1 MSVSMLPPL
10 PATSVPATR
19 PQVNLPQ
26 AEMPA
31 RREPAF
37 AASAE
42 LGEQL
47 LNLEKAQIEIDRH
60 KAEELAHLRELQD
73 RD

>member
-1 MSVSMLPPL
+1 MTTTKKTEPVTKPAIPSSLDAPGAEAEATFPP
-10 PATSVPATR
+10 
-19 PQVNLPQ
+19 
-26 AEMPA
+26 
-31 RREPAF
+31 
-37 AASAE
+37 SAE

-47 LNLEKAQIEIDRH
+47 ERLEEAQAEIDRR

>member
-1 MSVSMLPPL
+1 
-10 PATSVPATR
+10 
-19 PQVNLPQ
+19 
-26 AEMPA
+26 MPA